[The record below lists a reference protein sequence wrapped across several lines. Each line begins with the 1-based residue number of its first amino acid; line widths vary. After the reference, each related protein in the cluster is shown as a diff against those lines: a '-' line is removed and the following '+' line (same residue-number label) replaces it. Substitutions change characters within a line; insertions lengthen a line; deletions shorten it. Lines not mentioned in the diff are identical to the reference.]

1 MSLLHFSRGQNV
13 AFGSAYIFVI
23 LNFWGEFM
31 TDVAPV
37 KNYCYQPF
45 SFEGPFLNN
54 TIIKKCSKESNKK
67 CLEITEG
74 SLLFHC
80 QNRPNVKVNRCRF
93 YYLK

>member
-1 MSLLHFSRGQNV
+1 
-13 AFGSAYIFVI
+13 
-23 LNFWGEFM
+23 M

-45 SFEGPFLNN
+45 SLEGPFLNN

-80 QNRPNVKVNRCRF
+80 QNRPNAKVNRCRF